1 MPCNMQRRA
10 AAVYAAF
17 FSLIAIGAWA
27 AGSFGLIPDQV
38 GLLWIAALSG
48 MTVFF
53 LIALSYLP
61 VRG

>member
-1 MPCNMQRRA
+1 MQRRA

-27 AGSFGLIPDQV
+27 VGSFGLVSNP
-38 GLLWIAALSG
+38 GLGWITVLSG
-48 MTVFF
+48 LTVF
-53 LIALSYLP
+53 LLVALSYLP

>member
-1 MPCNMQRRA
+1 MQRRA
-10 AAVYAAF
+10 AAMYAAF

-27 AGSFGLIPDQV
+27 AGSFGLIPDQT
-38 GLLWIAALSG
+38 GLQWITVLSG

-53 LIALSYLP
+53 LISLSYLP